1 MISDA
6 LHKGTYLMNK
16 LFHLLLLLSQVYHI
30 TLGAINLNLNFMKK
44 KEVEKIEQSIPAP
57 KNAQVEIYNTEG
69 SITIKPWGQQKIALD
84 IQKTGTLEL
93 VKGTTITSKVTL
105 SDVLIRTNPKDEKSS
120 AFVEYTVRVPKDISL
135 KITQNTGPVT
145 IQGIEGNIDISLEEG
160 SIDIKGSKKTV
171 TAKTGNGSI
180 SVEQTELGDP
190 HSVFLQSSD
199 KGNIT
204 VSLPPETRASLL
216 ATVQN
221 GTISSDH
228 PVTMTITTKLDRTWM
243 DNFKKEIRGVLGKA
257 KTQEE
262 LLALEDAA
270 PITLGAGRGTIYIK
284 EL

>member
-6 LHKGTYLMNK
+6 LHKGTDLMNK
-16 LFHLLLLLSQVYHI
+16 LFLLVLLSSQVYHNR
-30 TLGAINLNLNFMKK
+30 LEAINLNLNFMKK
-44 KEVEKIEQSIPAP
+44 KEVEKIEQSIPVP

-84 IQKTGTLEL
+84 IQKSGTLEL
-93 VKGTTITSKVTL
+93 VKGTTITSKVTS

-120 AFVEYTVRVPKDISL
+120 AFIEYTLRVPKDISL
-135 KITQNTGPVT
+135 KITQNAGPVT
-145 IQGIEGNIDISLEEG
+145 IQGIDGDIDISLEEG

-180 SVEQTELGDP
+180 SVEQSELTDP
-190 HSVFLQSSD
+190 NSIFLQSPD

-221 GTISSDH
+221 GMIYSDH
-228 PVTMTITTKLDRTWM
+228 PITMTITTKLDRTWM
-243 DNFKKEIRGVLGKA
+243 DRFKKEIRGTLGKA
-257 KTQEE
+257 RTEEE

-270 PITLGAGRGTIYIK
+270 PITLGAGRGTIHIK

>member
-1 MISDA
+1 
-6 LHKGTYLMNK
+6 
-16 LFHLLLLLSQVYHI
+16 
-30 TLGAINLNLNFMKK
+30 MKK